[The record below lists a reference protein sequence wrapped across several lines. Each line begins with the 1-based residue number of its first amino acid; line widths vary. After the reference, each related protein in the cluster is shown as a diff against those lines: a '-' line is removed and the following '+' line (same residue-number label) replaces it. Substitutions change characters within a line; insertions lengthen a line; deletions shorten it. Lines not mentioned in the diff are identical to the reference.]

1 MRKTLPAKKRAPAA
15 RTKRAH
21 TPVWNDI
28 VPSRS
33 VQRDLKR
40 EALLRAA
47 VSAFNKHG
55 FHQTSLDEIA
65 QKLGVTKAALY
76 YYFPT
81 KNALLMACFEQAMK
95 IARESLIAARR
106 EGRNGREKLIFMLR
120 RYLEAVT
127 DELSQS
133 LLLTEDHALTPS
145 ERKRVVEQRDAFEKE
160 LRALVR
166 EGIRDDSIVA
176 CDPKLV
182 IFLMLGA
189 VHWVPKWFTPAGPW
203 THAQVA
209 KGITDMLD
217 RMLSTRPAEHMAENT
232 GEIAIDRDWIGG

>member
-1 MRKTLPAKKRAPAA
+1 MSKTLPAKKRGPAA
-15 RTKRAH
+15 KTKRAH

-33 VQRDLKR
+33 AQRDLKR

-47 VSAFNKHG
+47 VSAFNRHG

-81 KNALLMACFEQAMK
+81 KNALLTACFDEAMK
-95 IARESLIAARR
+95 IARESLARAKR
-106 EGRNGREKLIFMLR
+106 EGRNGREKVIVMLR

-133 LLLTEDHALTPS
+133 LLLTADHALTPG
-145 ERKRVVEQRDAFEKE
+145 ERKRMVDQRDAFEKE
-160 LRALVR
+160 LRGLVR
-166 EGIRDDSIVA
+166 EGIRDGSIVP

-189 VHWVPKWFTPAGPW
+189 VHWVPKWFTPSGPW
-203 THAQVA
+203 SHAQVA
-209 KGITDMLD
+209 KATADMLD
-217 RMLSTRPAEHMAENT
+217 RMLSTTPAGQMAENT
-232 GEIAIDRDWIGG
+232 ADIAIERAWSGG

>member
-1 MRKTLPAKKRAPAA
+1 MSKTLPAKKKAPAA
-15 RTKRAH
+15 KTKRAQ
-21 TPVWNDI
+21 TSVWNDI

-47 VSAFNKHG
+47 VAAFNRHG
-55 FHQTSLDEIA
+55 FHQTSLEEIA

-81 KNALLMACFEQAMK
+81 KNALLTACFDRAMK
-95 IARESLIAARR
+95 IARESLAAARR
-106 EGRNGREKLIFMLR
+106 EGSNGREKLIFMLR
-120 RYLEAVT
+120 RYLEAVI

-133 LLLTEDHALTPS
+133 LLLTEDHALTPG
-145 ERKRVVEQRDAFEKE
+145 ERKRVVDQRDALEKE
-160 LRALVR
+160 LRGLVR
-166 EGIRDDSIVA
+166 EGIRDGSIVP

-189 VHWVPKWFTPAGPW
+189 VHWVPKWFTPAGLW
-203 THAQVA
+203 SHAQVA

-217 RMLSTRPAEHMAENT
+217 RMLSTTPAGHMAEDT
-232 GEIAIDRDWIGG
+232 GEIAIEGAEASG

>member
-1 MRKTLPAKKRAPAA
+1 MSKTLPAKKRAPAA
-15 RTKRAH
+15 KTKRAH

-33 VQRDLKR
+33 AQRDLKR

-47 VSAFNKHG
+47 VSAFNRHG
-55 FHQTSLDEIA
+55 FHQTSLEEIA

-81 KNALLMACFEQAMK
+81 KNALLTACFDEAMK
-95 IARESLIAARR
+95 IARESLARAKR
-106 EGRNGREKLIFMLR
+106 EGRNGREKAIIMLR

-133 LLLTEDHALTPS
+133 LLLTADHALTPG
-145 ERKRVVEQRDAFEKE
+145 ERKRMVEQRDAFEKE
-160 LRALVR
+160 LRGLVR
-166 EGIRDDSIVA
+166 EGIRDGSIVP

-203 THAQVA
+203 SHAQVA
-209 KGITDMLD
+209 KATTDMLD
-217 RMLSTRPAEHMAENT
+217 RMLSTTPAGQMAENT
-232 GEIAIDRDWIGG
+232 AEIAIERDWSS